1 VPKALAEKYG
11 PVAPVWAPRRSTRPH
26 AAARTACQRATGR
39 ARAVNHDALAPFGR
53 PPRARAV
60 NRDAL
65 APSAGRL
72 LFLGPAEDTGATGRS
87 AVCVSIRPAYPDKWA
102 VSSPLALVSSQF
114 RGTKA

>member
-60 NRDAL
+60 NRVTPL
-65 APSAGRL
+65 PL
-72 LFLGPAEDTGATGRS
+72 
-87 AVCVSIRPAYPDKWA
+87 RPAGCCSWA
-102 VSSPLALVSSQF
+102 LPKIQEQRAVPLFVSQF
-114 RGTKA
+114 GLLIQINGLYLPR